1 METHTTVDL
10 LTEEETSEFHEAFCL
25 VDRDGEGCITLEE
38 LAAVI
43 RSLTPNATSQGL
55 RQISREVDA
64 DGSVTIEFR
73 QFLNIIWETKLEV
86 DAEEE
91 LKESFKVFD
100 KDQDGF
106 ISAFEVNSSGRI
118 KYINR
123 NTHIYICRYIYIY
136 IYISTLHS
144 EDGSRMKL
152 VSQLRTVMASLG
164 EKLTDEEVEQMIRE
178 ADVDGDG
185 KVNYEEFVRMMTF
198 I

>member
-106 ISAFEVNSSGRI
+106 ISAFE
-118 KYINR
+118 
-123 NTHIYICRYIYIY
+123 
-136 IYISTLHS
+136 
-144 EDGSRMKL
+144 
-152 VSQLRTVMASLG
+152 LRTVMASLG